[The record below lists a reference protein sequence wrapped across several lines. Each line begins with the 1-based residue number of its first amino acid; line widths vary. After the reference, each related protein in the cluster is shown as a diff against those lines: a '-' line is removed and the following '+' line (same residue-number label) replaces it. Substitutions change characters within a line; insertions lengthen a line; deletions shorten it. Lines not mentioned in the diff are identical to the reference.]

1 MFQIGFFIFL
11 MLIGNFYG
19 TEAFAAYNIGV
30 NLLMICMT
38 VGFGFSIAGSTLVGQ
53 HLGAKDHEAAARSG
67 WRAMWF
73 AVLSMGALGG
83 LIMLIATP
91 LAEYFI
97 GDEPVTIAYTVQFIY
112 LLGAMMPLLAV
123 EFAIGGSLRGAG
135 DTRFPLIATIL
146 GLLVMRCGLAAL
158 ATYFGLA
165 VFWVYAALV
174 GDYLLKGSMLI
185 WRFYRGRWK
194 TVVPDPV

>member
-1 MFQIGFFIFL
+1 
-11 MLIGNFYG
+11 MLNRSPKRLIIRVTLEMSLVDSF
-19 TEAFAAYNIGV
+19 TATI
-30 NLLMICMT
+30 LLQAPKT
-38 VGFGFSIAGSTLVGQ
+38 HRDG
-53 HLGAKDHEAAARSG
+53 ARSLYCADPDG
-67 WRAMWF
+67 N
-73 AVLSMGALGG
+73 
-83 LIMLIATP
+83 
-91 LAEYFI
+91 
-97 GDEPVTIAYTVQFIY
+97 TVQFIY

-135 DTRFPLIATIL
+135 DTRFPLVATIL

-158 ATYFGLA
+158 ATYLGLA